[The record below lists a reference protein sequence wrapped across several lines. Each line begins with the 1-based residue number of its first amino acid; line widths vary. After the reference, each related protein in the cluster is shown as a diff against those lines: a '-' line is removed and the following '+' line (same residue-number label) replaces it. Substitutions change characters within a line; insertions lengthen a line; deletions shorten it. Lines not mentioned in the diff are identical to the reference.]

1 MYCVI
6 DFETTGLSPQD
17 NDIIEYAAVRVT
29 SDGEGGL
36 VIGEHISELCKPKQ
50 TYISSIITKITGITP
65 DMVKDEDVFEERL
78 KEFLDFIGNDTVVA
92 HNIPF
97 DMGFLRRYCGD
108 AGCKI
113 PAKTL
118 CTLQLARRMLRL
130 KSNKLEEV
138 AKALGVRSS
147 GYHRALDDATVTA
160 RVLTE
165 LLAMS

>member
-6 DFETTGLSPQD
+6 DFETTGLSPYD
-17 NDIIEYAAVRVT
+17 SDVIEYAAVRVT

-36 VIGEHISELCKPKQ
+36 VIDEHISELCKPKQ
-50 TYISSIITKITGITP
+50 TYISSVITRITGITH
-65 DMVKDEDVFEERL
+65 DMVTDEDVFEERL
-78 KEFLDFIGNDTVVA
+78 KEFLDFIGNDTIVA

-108 AGCKI
+108 AGYQT
-113 PAKTL
+113 PSKTL
-118 CTLQLARRMLRL
+118 CTLQLARRLLRL

-138 AKALGVRSS
+138 AKALGISGS

-160 RVLTE
+160 KVLIE